1 MQLVDLQ
8 RYVLPGLLA
17 LLILGVGVI
26 VATNGRGG
34 EPARSQ
40 QAPAQSAPTGARTGG
55 RRFVRVRRGQTPT
68 SIARN
73 AGITVD
79 RLLELNPNVDPATL
93 RPGQTLKI
101 RP

>member
-1 MQLVDLQ
+1 MQLVDPQ

-26 VATNGRGG
+26 VATNGRGSK
-34 EPARSQ
+34 PARSQ
-40 QAPAQSAPTGARTGG
+40 QAPAQSAPARSGTAA

-68 SIARN
+68 SIAQD